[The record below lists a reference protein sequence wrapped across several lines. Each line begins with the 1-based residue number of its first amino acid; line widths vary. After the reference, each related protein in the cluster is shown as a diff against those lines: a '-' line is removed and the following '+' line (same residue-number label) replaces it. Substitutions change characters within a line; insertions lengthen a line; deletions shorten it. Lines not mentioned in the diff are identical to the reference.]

1 MFAGDINN
9 GILYRRALNEERDG
23 ISIKNDTYVGDIEA
37 LSDGEVDGTPE
48 NRVITFG
55 QGFGGITDIQV
66 GPDGYLYVLTHTGD
80 LHRILPASESKT
92 PRYQS
97 PAITPIIASENG
109 TQIVNYTT
117 AVIVG
122 IEDDDSYRPNPIG
135 IGVGQTIAWL
145 NGDTISHTVTSGEDG
160 DPDEGTM
167 FDSGAVIP
175 SQYYGLTFDEPG
187 EFDYYCIYH
196 PEMVGEI
203 IVE

>member
-1 MFAGDINN
+1 MPTSQ
-9 GILYRRALNEERDG
+9 YR
-23 ISIKNDTYVGDIEA
+23 
-37 LSDGEVDGTPE
+37 
-48 NRVITFG
+48 FG
-55 QGFGGITDIQV
+55 FFV
-66 GPDGYLYVLTHTGD
+66 YN
-80 LHRILPASESKT
+80 
-92 PRYQS
+92 
-97 PAITPIIASENG
+97 TPIIASENG

-122 IEDDDSYRPNPIG
+122 IEDDDSYTPNPIE

-145 NGDTISHTVTSGEDG
+145 NGDTISNTVTSGEDG
-160 DPDEGTM
+160 DPDEDTM

-175 SQYYGLTFDEPG
+175 SQYYGLTFDEPE